1 MSNSNIGQSILGFPK
16 ALYAWSLARLDNA
29 PVYGIEHLFGPWERR
44 LFRLWRLLMGFVV
57 LGCIVVFALAAADVI
72 K

>member
-1 MSNSNIGQSILGFPK
+1 MINIGQQILRSPRAF
-16 ALYAWSLARLDNA
+16 YAWSLARLDNA

-44 LFRLWRLLMGFVV
+44 FFRLFHLVTAV
-57 LGCIVVFALAAADVI
+57 LFLGAMIILALTAAGVI